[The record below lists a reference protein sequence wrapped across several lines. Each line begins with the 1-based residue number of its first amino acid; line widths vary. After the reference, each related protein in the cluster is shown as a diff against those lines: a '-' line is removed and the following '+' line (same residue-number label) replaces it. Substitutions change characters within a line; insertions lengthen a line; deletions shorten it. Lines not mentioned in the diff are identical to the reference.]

1 MGFPDWTIAFLIPL
15 FGLIQLAF
23 WAGVIWVVI
32 VVLRR
37 TIVRD
42 ITHAIDRAVDRIE
55 AKRGP

>member
-1 MGFPDWTIAFLIPL
+1 MGFPDWIIAFLIPVFAL
-15 FGLIQLAF
+15 FQLAF

-42 ITHAIDRAVDRIE
+42 ITEAIDRAVERIE